1 MDGGLAWKPDV
12 ADYRQ
17 CCVSKMS
24 HAGFLRAGESARG
37 GSVLPSG
44 LREMAAQ
51 ANFDA
56 STAAVIRT
64 QRTTGFLLTS
74 PLRVEAASGLF

>member
-1 MDGGLAWKPDV
+1 MDGGGRAWKPDV

-24 HAGFLRAGESARG
+24 HARG

-44 LREMAAQ
+44 LREMAAR

-56 STAAVIRT
+56 SAAAVIRT
-64 QRTTGFLLTS
+64 ERRTGFLLTS